1 LRIDREQ
8 VLTSDKQN
16 NRAGTMILKRA
27 LFASLFFLMACGEKE
42 EKPGAILHVAPY
54 TSACIGAG
62 PMDCLRVRS
71 DNETNF
77 QLFYNHIEGFEEEL
91 EGTEIPLTFV
101 GYKRSD
107 KYATYDNFWKSEE
120 FSLLNLEGQ
129 LHKELRG
136 LVAKAFLPRSVQQ
149 LVPYMEEKSS
159 ELFNNNKDSEFDML
173 KDYAQPYSI
182 SIIGK
187 LLGVPE
193 SDHLK
198 FLDWSHKIVKM
209 YDFEVTEENA
219 NNAEEAA
226 KQFIEYTQNLLN
238 KRREEPQDDM
248 ISRLSQV
255 SEDNNYLTD
264 DQIICTVILL
274 LNAGHEATVN
284 TLGNGLHALLT
295 LDKSFDEIKSET
307 ENINDVVEE
316 LIRFDSPLQ
325 FFQRYALEDV
335 EIGGHNIKKGS
346 KVAILLGSAN
356 RDPRVFKNPDQ
367 INFKREIK
375 DHSSWGGG
383 IHFCIGTHL
392 ARLELGVSFNHI
404 LAKQF
409 SLIEE
414 PSRTG
419 AFGIRG
425 FKELLVSS

>member
-1 LRIDREQ
+1 MNIPELHLPTENKEFIKNPYIKMAEFRESTP
-8 VLTSDKQN
+8 VFWDEIN
-16 NRAGTMILKRA
+16 D
-27 LFASLFFLMACGEKE
+27 LFFFTRYK
-42 EKPGAILHVAPY
+42 
-54 TSACIGAG
+54 
-62 PMDCLRVRS
+62 DVRS
-71 DNETNF
+71 IQSTKSF
-77 QLFYNHIEGFEEEL
+77 GTTFNHIDGFEE
-91 EGTEIPLTFV
+91 TIKNQAIPITSTA
-101 GYKRSD
+101 YKRSD
-107 KYATYDNFWKSEE
+107 QFGTYENFWKSEE

-149 LVPYMEEKSS
+149 LLPFMEETSNK
-159 ELFNNNKDSEFDML
+159 LFNDLKGTEFDML
-173 KDYAQPYSI
+173 KDYAQPYSV

-193 SDHLK
+193 SDHLE

-209 YDFEVTEENA
+209 YDFEVSDQNA

-226 KQFIEYTQNLLN
+226 KQFIEYTQNLLD
-238 KRREEPQDDM
+238 KRREDPQDDM
-248 ISRLSQV
+248 ITRLSQV
-255 SEDNNYLTD
+255 SEDNNFLTD

-295 LDKSFDEIKSET
+295 LEKSFEEIKSET
-307 ENINDVVEE
+307 EDINDVVEE
-316 LIRFDSPLQ
+316 LIRYDSPLQ
-325 FFQRYALEDV
+325 FFQRYALEDI
-335 EIGGHNIKKGS
+335 EIGGHNISKGS

-356 RDPRVFKNPDQ
+356 RDPRIFENPDQ
-367 INFKREIK
+367 INFKREMK

-392 ARLELGVSFNHI
+392 AKLELGVSFNHI
-404 LAKQF
+404 LEKQF

-425 FKELLVSS
+425 FKNLLVSA

>member
-1 LRIDREQ
+1 MAEFRESTP
-8 VLTSDKQN
+8 VFWDEIN
-16 NRAGTMILKRA
+16 D
-27 LFASLFFLMACGEKE
+27 LFFFTRYK
-42 EKPGAILHVAPY
+42 
-54 TSACIGAG
+54 
-62 PMDCLRVRS
+62 DVRS
-71 DNETNF
+71 IQSTKSF
-77 QLFYNHIEGFEEEL
+77 GTTFNHIDGFEE
-91 EGTEIPLTFV
+91 TIKNQAIPITSTA
-101 GYKRSD
+101 YKRSD
-107 KYATYDNFWKSEE
+107 QFGTYENFWKSEE

-149 LVPYMEEKSS
+149 LLPFMEETSN
-159 ELFNNNKDSEFDML
+159 ELFNNLKGTEFDML
-173 KDYAQPYSI
+173 KDYAQPYSV

-193 SDHLK
+193 SDHLE

-209 YDFEVTEENA
+209 YDFEVSDENA

-226 KQFIEYTQNLLN
+226 KQFIEYTQNLLD
-238 KRREEPQDDM
+238 KRREDPQDDM
-248 ISRLSQV
+248 ITRLSQV
-255 SEDNNYLTD
+255 SEDNNFLTD

-295 LDKSFDEIKSET
+295 LEKSFEEIKSET
-307 ENINDVVEE
+307 EDINDVVEE
-316 LIRFDSPLQ
+316 LIRYDSPLQ
-325 FFQRYALEDV
+325 FFQRYALEDI
-335 EIGGHNIKKGS
+335 EIGGHNISKGS

-356 RDPRVFKNPDQ
+356 RDPRIFENPDQ
-367 INFKREIK
+367 INFKREMK

-392 ARLELGVSFNHI
+392 AKLELGVSFNHI
-404 LAKQF
+404 LEKQF

-425 FKELLVSS
+425 FKNLLVSA